1 MDQTNTQ
8 VLREDR
14 AHGSLAFPCALY
26 CNQGR
31 GDSLTVKHHW
41 HEELEIMH
49 FEEGHFF
56 GGKHGEVFHRGK
68 MPLLFKPGDLHSIVA
83 QAPLSGNSHSIPSP
97 HAEF

>member
-41 HEELEIMH
+41 QWKQLQ
-49 FEEGHFF
+49 
-56 GGKHGEVFHRGK
+56 KSKNKVSRQQK
-68 MPLLFKPGDLHSIVA
+68 
-83 QAPLSGNSHSIPSP
+83 N
-97 HAEF
+97 